1 MKRKAMLYVIGF
13 LFFTVFALPGDISA
27 APYYEGKVLRIIVGY
42 KPGGGY
48 DRMARLVAKYL
59 PRYIPGKPTVIIE
72 NMEGADSIIAANY
85 LYNIAKPDGLTIG
98 TFNRTLLFA
107 PMMTLEGSKFD
118 IAKYSWIG
126 STAVEGTVLTVRQD
140 LPYRTITDLLKT
152 KTPLVLGST
161 GPMDPG
167 SQFPNLLKEFA
178 GLNATLITYPSSAD
192 VMLAVERRE
201 VDGRA
206 GAYSS
211 LKPFIDRGLVR
222 PLVRGQVAEKGMENL
237 PVNTDFTTDKKGKA
251 IMGVF
256 SIADLIG
263 RPYVAPPK
271 TPVEIMNIL
280 MKAFTA
286 MGDSPE
292 LQAEA
297 EKVGMGIKYTSGKEV
312 LKAITSTLN
321 QPPEIISE
329 FSKYMKYQK

>member
-1 MKRKAMLYVIGF
+1 
-13 LFFTVFALPGDISA
+13 
-27 APYYEGKVLRIIVGY
+27 
-42 KPGGGY
+42 
-48 DRMARLVAKYL
+48 
-59 PRYIPGKPTVIIE
+59 
-72 NMEGADSIIAANY
+72 
-85 LYNIAKPDGLTIG
+85 
-98 TFNRTLLFA
+98 
-107 PMMTLEGSKFD
+107 MTLEGSKFD
-118 IAKYSWIG
+118 IAKYSWLG

-140 LPYRTITDLLKT
+140 LPYRTITDLLKM
-152 KTPLVLGST
+152 KTPIVLGCT

-192 VMLAVERRE
+192 VMLAIERKE

-222 PLVRGQVAEKGMENL
+222 PLVRGPVAEKGMENL
-237 PVNTDFTTDKKGKA
+237 PVNTDFTTDKKGKT

-256 SIADLIG
+256 SVADLIG

-271 TPVEIMNIL
+271 TPAAIMNIL
-280 MKAFTA
+280 TTAFA
-286 MGDSPE
+286 KMGESPE
-292 LQAEA
+292 LQADA

-312 LKAITSTLN
+312 LKAITSAFN
-321 QPPEIISE
+321 QPQEIMRE